1 MDILYHDN
9 DIAVCIKPPRVLS
22 TDEAGGMP
30 SLVRAALGG
39 DARTVHRLDA
49 AVGGLMVLAR
59 GSAAAGEL
67 SRQIRDGEFHKA
79 YLAVVHGAPDAHGTM
94 RNLLRRDRARR
105 MTFVADAPERGVQE
119 AVLDYERLGAAD
131 GLSLVYITLRT
142 GRTHQIRCQFAARSH
157 PLVGD
162 RKYGTLADGE
172 CGIALWSHELAFAH
186 PATGERLCFST
197 APPEKYPWTL
207 FGRFIKIT

>member
-49 AVGGLMVLAR
+49 AVGGMMVLAR

-79 YLAVVHGAPDAHGTM
+79 YLAVVHGVPDAHGTM
-94 RNLLRRDRARR
+94 RDLLRRDRARR
-105 MTFVADAPERGVQE
+105 MTFVADAPGRGVQE
-119 AVLDYERLGAAD
+119 AVLDYERIGAAD
-131 GLSLVYITLRT
+131 TPDTLPVCRALASARRRQEVRHAH
-142 GRTHQIRCQFAARSH
+142 GRRVRHC
-157 PLVGD
+157 PLV
-162 RKYGTLADGE
+162 T
-172 CGIALWSHELAFAH
+172 
-186 PATGERLCFST
+186 
-197 APPEKYPWTL
+197 
-207 FGRFIKIT
+207 